1 MDFGTTK
8 NPYEHYENTV
18 HKFKELV
25 AKKKEMEETFHPSMV
40 KDYKDTKSNMVECA
54 VELLRLGVSKH
65 LDPNNVYLTV
75 DDEEYDITRDDI
87 LKVINKK
94 QWDEIFPEDS
104 MQVIKAEIDMGTS
117 EAEDNSEEDSVQETV
132 SEQAVADNT
141 NPFAA
146 LFSAMFA
153 PMFNA
158 AGISQQGF
166 DANEFALSI
175 QNAFKPQKQLTVSEE
190 VGTIQDR
197 VIKLEKERDDAVK
210 HTAFYIEKVESLEK
224 EAKALKESFDERI
237 KDKTHDL
244 NSQIAKAKADTD
256 KQRKSCENAYK
267 ERDALQEELKS
278 LKAEFEKQSKESAK
292 ALESLRAENQKKVER
307 LMADLK
313 SAESELKSAKNDVE
327 TRSKK
332 FDELQAKFEAEKK
345 DTSEIDKIVKEYK
358 EKLDESNKTI
368 ADFKKKAEE
377 AKNLKDELKI
387 VKKDV
392 EGLSELAYF
401 DKKIGILNANA
412 FNRDFSK
419 VDYRKV
425 NLVITGIR
433 NMKSVNEKYGRTSG
447 DSLIKVAA
455 KCCTEVFGTENVYRV
470 FGDEFAIITDK
481 NEKEVAELMK
491 NIKNTL
497 EAQEISMV
505 YGISIGKVASG
516 AAGMVQ
522 SAESSMNAM
531 KNATS
536 SAPTES
542 KKDNIV
548 EMKKP
553 EKKAPVN
560 AEPEEVAVDDLI
572 AEYMATEN

>member
-1 MDFGTTK
+1 MAFGTTK
-8 NPYEHYENTV
+8 NPYEHYEDTV

-54 VELLRLGVSKH
+54 VELLRLGVSKR
-65 LDPNNVYLTV
+65 LDPSSVYLTV

-117 EAEDNSEEDSVQETV
+117 EAEDNSEEDSVQETA
-132 SEQAVADNT
+132 SEQTVADNT
-141 NPFAA
+141 NPLVA

-153 PMFNA
+153 PMLNA
-158 AGISQQGF
+158 TGISQQGF
-166 DANEFALSI
+166 DASEFALSI

-237 KDKTHDL
+237 KDKTHEL

-256 KQRKSCENAYK
+256 KQRKSCENAYR

-313 SAESELKSAKNDVE
+313 SAESELKSAKNDAE
-327 TRSKK
+327 TRAKK
-332 FDELQAKFEAEKK
+332 LDELQAKFEAEKK
-345 DTSEIDKIVKEYK
+345 DTSETDKIVKEY
-358 EKLDESNKTI
+358 
-368 ADFKKKAEE
+368 KKKAEE
-377 AKNLKDELKI
+377 AKNLKDELKV

-419 VDYRKV
+419 VDYKKV

-433 NMKSVNEKYGRTSG
+433 NMKAVNEKYGRTSG

-455 KCCTEVFGTENVYRV
+455 KCCTEVFGTDNVYRV

-481 NEKEVAELMK
+481 NEKEVAESMK

-497 EAQEISMV
+497 EAQEISMA
-505 YGISIGKVASG
+505 YGIGIGKVASD

-542 KKDNIV
+542 RNNIV

-553 EKKAPVN
+553 ENKAPSN